1 MIKIEDQKIKYA
13 AYRRKSTDDERQV
26 LSLKSQKDEIEHR
39 FPNMQMVEMLPE
51 SVSAFKPYKR
61 PVFKQ
66 MMEMIE
72 AGKVQGI
79 VAWHPDR
86 LSRNPM
92 DAAQLIYFLDTGK
105 LKDLKFCSYHFDN
118 SPEGKMMLQIVMS
131 QSKYSSDKLSKD
143 VKRGMD
149 TKATTSGYRPG
160 HAPLGYLN
168 SKTNIRGEETI
179 FNDPVRFDLVKQ
191 VWQYALTGNY
201 TASQILKIA
210 NEELHLT
217 QSATRKR
224 PQRSL
229 YLSTLYRILGNPFYY
244 GWYQWEGEWF
254 EGKHQPMI
262 TEGEF
267 NQVQR
272 NLGRKGQPQSK
283 GHLFAFTGLMRC
295 GNCGAMITAEEKTK
309 HQKNGN
315 IHHYVYYRCTK
326 KLNAKCPEKC
336 IRLEELTKQIDTV
349 LAGLHISEDFQK
361 WAIHYLHE
369 LRKTEAQ
376 AQENALKAQQ
386 QKHSRVTKQLDN
398 LLIKFTS
405 PENEGQDLISDT
417 DYKTLKSSLLKQKTE
432 LEESLQAQGR
442 GIEEWIEL
450 SERTFNFARYARM
463 WFEKGNLE
471 TKRAIFACL
480 GSDLLL
486 EKQRISFIM
495 RKPFKF
501 IFEGRPRAESELA
514 RLELPETA
522 ANIIDYR
529 VLTQQFSLWS
539 G

>member
-1 MIKIEDQKIKYA
+1 MTKTDDSKIKYA

-26 LSLKSQKDEIEHR
+26 LSLQSQKDEIVHR
-39 FPNMQMVEMLPE
+39 FPNMQTVEMPPE

-66 MMEMIE
+66 MLEMIE

-160 HAPLGYLN
+160 HAPLGYSN

-179 FNDPVRFDLVKQ
+179 FNDPARFDLVKQ
-191 VWQYALTGNY
+191 VWRYAITGNY
-201 TASQILKIA
+201 TVPQILKIA

-217 QSATRKR
+217 QPVTRKR
-224 PQRSL
+224 LQRPL
-229 YLSTLYRILGNPFYY
+229 YLSTLYRILTNPFYY
-244 GWYQWEGEWF
+244 GWYQWEEEWF
-254 EGKHQPMI
+254 EGKHTPMI
-262 TEGEF
+262 TEDEF

-283 GHLFAFTGLMRC
+283 GHIFAFTGLMRC

-315 IHHYVYYRCTK
+315 VHHYVYYRCTK
-326 KLNAKCPEKC
+326 KLDTKCPEKC

-349 LAGLHISEDFQK
+349 LAGLHISEEFQK
-361 WAIHYLHE
+361 WAIKYLHE

-376 AQENALKAQQ
+376 AQESTLEASQ
-386 QKHSRVTKQLDN
+386 QKHARVTKQLDN

-405 PENEGQDLISDT
+405 PENEGQGLISDT
-417 DYKTLKSSLLKQKTE
+417 DYKTLKSSLLKQKSD
-432 LEESLQAQGR
+432 LEATLEAQGR
-442 GIEEWIEL
+442 GIEEWLEL
-450 SERTFNFARYARM
+450 SERTFNFARYART
-463 WFEKGNLE
+463 WFEKGDME

-486 EKQRISFIM
+486 EQQRISFIL

-501 IFEGRPRAESELA
+501 IFEGLPEAESELA
-514 RLELPETA
+514 RLELPETG

-529 VLTQQFSLWS
+529 VLRLQFSLWS